1 MLNPERDLRTLQ
13 DQAIQA
19 IEFLFPNRDIENEL
33 VTSVYPGIPD
43 GPTVAEARKHLF
55 PKLRWLWL
63 DWIQDAKFAGFLIP

>member
-1 MLNPERDLRTLQ
+1 MEVDLRTLQ

-19 IEFLFPNRDIENEL
+19 MEFLFPDCDIEAEL

-43 GPTVAEARKHLF
+43 GPTVAIARKQLF

-63 DWIQDAKFAGFLIP
+63 DWIQDAKFAGMIIKRS